1 MFAKT
6 DLTLFLVGL
15 LAQLRQTAALS
26 GDTYIKIVMARLH
39 AGADIHS
46 GHGIGL
52 TIRFG
57 I

>member
-26 GDTYIKIVMARLH
+26 GDTYIKIMVARLR
-39 AGADIHS
+39 AVADIHS
-46 GHGIGL
+46 DHGIGL